1 MHYESNP
8 EMSRTIL
15 VVDDDP
21 PMRAIIDIMLRRE
34 GYDVVQ
40 AEDGRE
46 ALRLL
51 ETLTPDALIV
61 DVMMPRMDGLTLCR
75 ELRTKPQTQKLPV
88 LILSVLSD
96 PHSRQNG
103 LEAGADRYLSK
114 PVLRRQLVGEV
125 ANLLS

>member
-1 MHYESNP
+1 
-8 EMSRTIL
+8 MSHIIL

-40 AEDGRE
+40 AEDGHD
-46 ALRLL
+46 ALQLL
-51 ETLTPDALIV
+51 ETITPDALII

-75 ELRTKPQTQKLPV
+75 ELRTRPQTQKLPV
-88 LILSVLSD
+88 LILSVLGD

-103 LEAGADRYLSK
+103 LEAGANRYLSK
-114 PVLRRQLVGEV
+114 PVLRRQLLGEV

>member
-1 MHYESNP
+1 
-8 EMSRTIL
+8 MSHTIL
-15 VVDDDP
+15 IVDDDP

-46 ALRLL
+46 ALYLL
-51 ETLTPDALIV
+51 ETLKPDALIV
-61 DVMMPRMDGLTLCR
+61 DVMMPKMDGLSLCR

-96 PHSRQNG
+96 PRSRQNG
-103 LEAGADRYLSK
+103 LEAGANRYLSK
-114 PVLRRQLVGEV
+114 PILRRQLVGEV